1 MKKVHWYYK
10 FLILFLIFF
19 SMFFLFNKTVT
30 NLVNSS
36 SYKNYVNYLNV
47 SFNNLFK
54 FRTIASK
61 NKSLEKEIANTKV
74 DQLKL
79 DNLTKE
85 NQELKELLNLKGVY
99 SDYYGIY
106 SKVISRNKMY
116 WYSTFTI
123 DKGEKDGIK
132 EGSAVVT
139 KDGLIGKVKN
149 VNKDFS
155 TVELVTSS
163 SKDNKISVSINS
175 NKVGLIDN
183 YEHPYLKIILTTDEK
198 GIKEGDKVVTSGLGN
213 LPKNIYVGK
222 VKKIERDSLNLSYIL
237 YAELGQDINNISYV
251 MVLNNK

>member
-19 SMFFLFNKTVT
+19 SMFFLFNKNVT
-30 NLVNSS
+30 SLVNSS
-36 SYKNYVNYLNV
+36 SYKNYINYLNV
-47 SFNNLFK
+47 PIHNIFNLK
-54 FRTIASK
+54 KIISQ
-61 NKSLEKEIANTKV
+61 NKYLQKEISNIKV
-74 DQLKL
+74 DELKL
-79 DNLTKE
+79 DNLEKE
-85 NQELKELLNLKGVY
+85 NKELKDLLELKSVY
-99 SDYYGIY
+99 SDYDGIY

-132 EGSAVVT
+132 EGSAVIT
-139 KDGLIGKVKN
+139 KEGLIGKVKN

-155 TVELVTSS
+155 TVELITAS
-163 SKDNKISVSINS
+163 SKDNKVSVSINS
-175 NKVGLIDN
+175 NKVGLIDS
-183 YEHPYLKIILTTDEK
+183 YEHPYLKIVLTTDEK
-198 GIKEGDKVVTSGLGN
+198 GIKEGDKVVTSGLGS

-222 VKKIERDSLNLSYIL
+222 VKRIERDSLNLSYIL